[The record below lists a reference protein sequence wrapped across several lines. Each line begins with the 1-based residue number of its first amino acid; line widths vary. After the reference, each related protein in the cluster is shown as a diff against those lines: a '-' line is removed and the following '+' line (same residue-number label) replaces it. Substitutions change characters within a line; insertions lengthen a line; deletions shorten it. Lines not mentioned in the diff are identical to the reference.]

1 MKKDLKLARLL
12 TYILGRRPDE
22 FGLVPDDDGFVAVK
36 EVIKVLQ
43 EEKWPHVRPAHLE
56 TLPYRLPGAG
66 IEMADKR
73 IRASQRENL
82 PVIIPAGRVPKQLF
96 TCIRRK
102 GYQAVVANGLT
113 PQIHPS
119 RVVLFEDI
127 DMAGRVGRRRDAEP
141 LVVTVQTTVAQ
152 NAGVQFE
159 RFGETIYLTARM
171 PADYCRLPAPPKPR
185 RVLKTEKDM
194 PPKASPP
201 QSAGSYTV
209 DWDHLGPNPQA
220 PKPGSKKSKQW
231 RRERQRLR
239 RMKRNA
245 GDST

>member
-1 MKKDLKLARLL
+1 MKKDVKLARLL
-12 TYILGRRPDE
+12 AYILGRRPDE
-22 FGLVPDDDGFVAVK
+22 FGLVPDEDGYVAVK

-43 EEKWPHVRPAHLE
+43 EEKWAHVRPAHLE

-66 IEMADKR
+66 IEMAPNQ

-82 PVIIPAGRVPKQLF
+82 PTIKPAGRVPKQLF

-102 GYQAVVANGLT
+102 GYRAVAANGLT
-113 PQIHPS
+113 PQTHPC
-119 RVVLFEDI
+119 RVVLFADLE
-127 DMAGRVGRRRDAEP
+127 MARRVGRRRDAEP

-152 NAGVQFE
+152 NAGIQFE
-159 RFGETIYLTARM
+159 RYGETIYLTASI
-171 PADYCRLPAPPKPR
+171 PADCCRLPAPPRPTR
-185 RVLKTEKDM
+185 AQQMEKDM
-194 PPKASPP
+194 PTTASSSR
-201 QSAGSYTV
+201 SAGSYTV
-209 DWDHLGPNPQA
+209 DWDQLNTKTPA
-220 PKPGSKKSKQW
+220 PKPVPKKSKQW